1 MSLLHAVL
9 LKSVANE
16 FGENS
21 AYKFNACVSHIRS
34 SLVLVLKKTKGT
46 LHTEF
51 VFWLFV
57 IHWLLVVHATV
68 GSCW

>member
-21 AYKFNACVSHIRS
+21 AYKFNACISHIRS
-34 SLVLVLKKTKGT
+34 SLVLVLKKLRELSILNLCFGF
-46 LHTEF
+46 LSY
-51 VFWLFV
+51 
-57 IHWLLVVHATV
+57 I
-68 GSCW
+68 GY